1 MIEQLL
7 TYQQADA
14 KLRKIETELSG
25 SEARKKAMAA
35 KKYLEGVEAN
45 VDNLDARAAKLLDV
59 YQKAVAER
67 DRLIEFEAE
76 FESAMKDAAN
86 EAELSYLVKKADKVS
101 LEIKALYAKLNK
113 LAEEVQAV
121 MKEYV
126 NIKNTTKAMQAQY
139 AENGKK
145 YNELKASLKDEKEAV
160 EKELDGLKKAVD
172 PVLME
177 RYLKKRA
184 SKMYPV
190 VYELRDNVCGA
201 CNMELS
207 MSEINK
213 LKSGEIIECSQCGRL
228 LYRKK

>member
-7 TYQQADA
+7 NYQQADA

-160 EKELDGLKKAVD
+160 EKELDGLKKTVD
-172 PVLME
+172 PILIE

>member
-160 EKELDGLKKAVD
+160 EKELDGLKKTVD

-184 SKMYPV
+184 SKLYPV

>member
-7 TYQQADA
+7 NYQQADA

-145 YNELKASLKDEKEAV
+145 YNELKASLKDEKETV

>member
-7 TYQQADA
+7 NYQQADA

>member
-145 YNELKASLKDEKEAV
+145 YNELKASLKDEREAV
-160 EKELDGLKKAVD
+160 EKELDGLKKTVD

>member
-1 MIEQLL
+1 MIEELL
-7 TYQQADA
+7 NYQQADA

-160 EKELDGLKKAVD
+160 EKELDGLKKTVD

>member
-7 TYQQADA
+7 NYQQADA

-160 EKELDGLKKAVD
+160 EKELDGLKKTVD

>member
-7 TYQQADA
+7 NYQQADA

-145 YNELKASLKDEKEAV
+145 YNALKASLKDEKEAV
-160 EKELDGLKKAVD
+160 EKELDGLKKTVD
-172 PVLME
+172 PILME

>member
-7 TYQQADA
+7 NYQQADA

-160 EKELDGLKKAVD
+160 EKELDGLKKTVD

-213 LKSGEIIECSQCGRL
+213 LKSGESIECSQCGRL

>member
-7 TYQQADA
+7 NYQQADA

-145 YNELKASLKDEKEAV
+145 YNELKASLKDEKETV
-160 EKELDGLKKAVD
+160 EKELDGLKKTVD

>member
-7 TYQQADA
+7 NYQPADA

-86 EAELSYLVKKADKVS
+86 EAELSYLVKKADPVS
-101 LEIKALYAKLNK
+101 LDIQALSAKLNK
-113 LAEEVQAV
+113 LAEEDQQV
-121 MKEYV
+121 MK
-126 NIKNTTKAMQAQY
+126 K
-139 AENGKK
+139 
-145 YNELKASLKDEKEAV
+145 
-160 EKELDGLKKAVD
+160 
-172 PVLME
+172 
-177 RYLKKRA
+177 
-184 SKMYPV
+184 
-190 VYELRDNVCGA
+190 
-201 CNMELS
+201 
-207 MSEINK
+207 
-213 LKSGEIIECSQCGRL
+213 
-228 LYRKK
+228 